1 VVFHKNVIGLSCS
14 PPLAADGRPMPAAKP
29 LALARVVRA
38 VTTRQRLPRSI
49 GRMPSRKTLLGLVL
63 RAAAMAALAG
73 IIMRLF
79 GIA

>member
-1 VVFHKNVIGLSCS
+1 
-14 PPLAADGRPMPAAKP
+14 
-29 LALARVVRA
+29 
-38 VTTRQRLPRSI
+38 
-49 GRMPSRKTLLGLVL
+49 MPSRKMLLGLVL

>member
-1 VVFHKNVIGLSCS
+1 
-14 PPLAADGRPMPAAKP
+14 MPAAK
-29 LALARVVRA
+29 
-38 VTTRQRLPRSI
+38 T
-49 GRMPSRKTLLGLVL
+49 VL

>member
-1 VVFHKNVIGLSCS
+1 
-14 PPLAADGRPMPAAKP
+14 
-29 LALARVVRA
+29 
-38 VTTRQRLPRSI
+38 
-49 GRMPSRKTLLGLVL
+49 MPSRKTFLGLVV

>member
-1 VVFHKNVIGLSCS
+1 
-14 PPLAADGRPMPAAKP
+14 MPA
-29 LALARVVRA
+29 
-38 VTTRQRLPRSI
+38 
-49 GRMPSRKTLLGLVL
+49 RKTVIGLVL

>member
-1 VVFHKNVIGLSCS
+1 
-14 PPLAADGRPMPAAKP
+14 MPARTF
-29 LALARVVRA
+29 L
-38 VTTRQRLPRSI
+38 
-49 GRMPSRKTLLGLVL
+49 RMVL

>member
-1 VVFHKNVIGLSCS
+1 
-14 PPLAADGRPMPAAKP
+14 MPARTF
-29 LALARVVRA
+29 LA
-38 VTTRQRLPRSI
+38 
-49 GRMPSRKTLLGLVL
+49 LVL